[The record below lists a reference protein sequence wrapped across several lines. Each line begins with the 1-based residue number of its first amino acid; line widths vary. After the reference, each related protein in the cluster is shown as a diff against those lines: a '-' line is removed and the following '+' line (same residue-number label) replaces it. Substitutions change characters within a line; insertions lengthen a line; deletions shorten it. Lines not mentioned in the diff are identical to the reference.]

1 MQTENNLEH
10 LRDSLLVQL
19 KSLQDGIEDNLSKI
33 KNENIRDTLLM
44 ILERQDKL
52 FEYYVDTRED
62 ILKKATTSAPPVIKK
77 ESKEGNA
84 HTHCAELLAAM
95 F

>member
-1 MQTENNLEH
+1 MRPENNLQH
-10 LRDSLLVQL
+10 LRDNLLVQL

-33 KNENIRDTLLM
+33 KNDNIKETLLM

-62 ILKKATTSAPPVIKK
+62 ILRKAAESPAIKNKK
-77 ESKEGNA
+77 ESNA
-84 HTHCAELLAAM
+84 HTHCAELLATI